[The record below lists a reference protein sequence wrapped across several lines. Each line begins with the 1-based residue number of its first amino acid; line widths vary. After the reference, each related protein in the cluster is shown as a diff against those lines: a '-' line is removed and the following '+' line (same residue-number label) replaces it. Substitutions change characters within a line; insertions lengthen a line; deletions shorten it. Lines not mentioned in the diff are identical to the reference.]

1 MLSLVG
7 TRVTHMAVCVTA
19 SLNHIAWMM
28 QAWSNC
34 LATPATYA
42 NRLQPKV
49 QMQCEQNRLFCV
61 ECVVA
66 KDNQPSVCDEF
77 AKGADAQCDGQYLK
91 RCDLFV
97 FPFLEELHHTY
108 RRFHVAIIL
117 PAPCTHLLDSQKI
130 IHKPLTHLPSWTK
143 TAAIRGG
150 VLLASA

>member
-1 MLSLVG
+1 MCHREPQPHRMDDASLVELPCHSCNIRKSATTQSANAMWTESTFLCG
-7 TRVTHMAVCVTA
+7 VLS
-19 SLNHIAWMM
+19 SL
-28 QAWSNC
+28 
-34 LATPATYA
+34 
-42 NRLQPKV
+42 
-49 QMQCEQNRLFCV
+49 
-61 ECVVA
+61 VVA

-97 FPFLEELHHTY
+97 FPFLEELHHTH

-117 PAPCTHLLDSQKI
+117 PAPGTHLLDSRKI
-130 IHKPLTHLPSWTK
+130 IHKQLAHLPSWTK